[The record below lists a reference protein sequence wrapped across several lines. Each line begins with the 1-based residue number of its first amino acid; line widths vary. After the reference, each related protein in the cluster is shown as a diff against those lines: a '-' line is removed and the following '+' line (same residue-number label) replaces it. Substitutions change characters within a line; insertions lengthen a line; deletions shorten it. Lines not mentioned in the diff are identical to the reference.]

1 MGLLVELMGVPPV
14 IRRLMNVW
22 IEAII
27 GGVVIMMMILG
38 VWLLQSGT
46 R

>member
-1 MGLLVELMGVPPV
+1 MGLLVKLMGVPPV

-22 IEAII
+22 IKAII
-27 GGVVIMMMILG
+27 GGVVIMMILG

>member
-1 MGLLVELMGVPPV
+1 MGLLVELMGEPPV

-27 GGVVIMMMILG
+27 GGVIIMMILG